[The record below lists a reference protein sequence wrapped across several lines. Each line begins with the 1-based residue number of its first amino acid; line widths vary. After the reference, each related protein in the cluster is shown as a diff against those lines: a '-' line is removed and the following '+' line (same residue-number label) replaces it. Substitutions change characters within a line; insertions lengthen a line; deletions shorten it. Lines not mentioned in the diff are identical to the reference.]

1 MSPVREDW
9 LEGKASLA
17 LLTSDRPLFLCSYDL
32 AHNQVVI
39 CSNRALTEEKVRTVL
54 AHELVHMYDHCA
66 NNMDWT
72 DSQHLAC
79 SEVTTTNLSLLQSPP
94 SLPGAG
100 SEYRSLCWAATQ
112 RSA

>member
-1 MSPVREDW
+1 MTSLDTSSVSPVREVW
-9 LEGKASLA
+9 LEGEAR
-17 LLTSDRPLFLCSYDL
+17 LTSDPPLTDLSVCRYDL

-39 CSNRALTEEKVRTVL
+39 CSNLALTEKKVGTVL

-79 SEVTTTNLSLLQSPP
+79 SEVTTDNYLS
-94 SLPGAG
+94 SL
-100 SEYRSLCWAATQ
+100 SSFLC
-112 RSA
+112 